1 MIRSCPQCWNEIPAN
16 ADHCPHCGRLTDET
30 GLPFVE
36 RLLLTL
42 GHPEPTRSGLAI
54 DVLAGRLREP
64 RAVLP
69 LIDLLITAQDI
80 AIQQQAARGLGLLA
94 DRRAVPPLIRL
105 LESEAAPLV
114 TRREAALAL
123 ARLGGVEAGRALERA
138 RIDPRPS
145 VAEAARR
152 ALDLWRAGQ

>member
-1 MIRSCPQCWNEIPAN
+1 MIRCCPQCWNKILAN

-42 GHPEPTRSGLAI
+42 GHPEPTRSGLATDI
-54 DVLAGRLREP
+54 LAGRLREP

-69 LIDLLITAQDI
+69 LIDLLNTAQDI

-94 DRRAVPPLIRL
+94 DRHAVPPLIRL

-114 TRREAALAL
+114 TNCEVAL
-123 ARLGGVEAGRALERA
+123 ARLVGEEAGQALERA

-145 VAEAARR
+145 VAEAERR
-152 ALDLWRAGQ
+152 ALDLWRAGE